1 MSIEEYG
8 NEGCIDSPALSG
20 IALLA
25 VADGEADEETLAH
38 VRTCP
43 HCSQWVTRLRRM
55 QTLLR
60 QRLYRL
66 ECPSTEMLVDY
77 CQGLLDPEEASA
89 IRQHLKYCPHCHAE
103 VNLLESSLMP
113 NELTGQ
119 PSFYRWTLLP

>member
-8 NEGCIDSPALSG
+8 NESCIDAPALSG
-20 IALLA
+20 IDLLA
-25 VADGEADEETLAH
+25 VADGEADEATLAH

-66 ECPSTEMLVDY
+66 DCPSTELLVDY
-77 CQGLLDPEEASA
+77 CQGLLEPEKALV
-89 IRQHLKYCPHCHAE
+89 IRQHLEYCPHCRAE
-103 VNLLESSLMP
+103 VTLLETSLMP
-113 NELTGQ
+113 KERAGQ